1 MNYLCCVCD
10 NRSIKGSKFC
20 KDCVLIYTEVENEEW
35 FLDLCKLMKKQRL
48 IDSMERY
55 VLHGT
60 SASYGLAPKI
70 NRPLG
75 RPKTSVV
82 IKELIKILKKDDH
95 TLSVRELEE
104 ICKNS
109 KLMVSR
115 ETIRRILNEFKREGR
130 LEDI

>member
-35 FLDLCKLMKKQRL
+35 FLDLCKLMNKQRM

-55 VLHGT
+55 VLH
-60 SASYGLAPKI
+60 SSNSNNGLAPKI
-70 NRPLG
+70 NRPIG
-75 RPKTSVV
+75 RPKTSIVLR
-82 IKELIKILKKDDH
+82 ELIKILKKDNKN
-95 TLSVRELEE
+95 LSVRDIEE

-109 KLMVSR
+109 KLVVSR
-115 ETIRRILNEFKREGR
+115 ETIRRILNESTE
-130 LEDI
+130 LHNV